1 MRRPWANVNA
11 IVHPPLAT
19 ARLYER
25 RDDAQRRR
33 ASGFKLAGLRPKL
46 APPDRRPSP
55 QFQAEAKACATR
67 LHAAI
72 AELLRVVDG
81 DRVVRVKV
89 GAYGGIKTPDQLD
102 AAVQAL
108 RHERERL
115 VGEGKQVWG
124 QG

>member
-11 IVHPPLAT
+11 VVHPPLAT
-19 ARLYER
+19 ARVYER
-25 RDDAQRRR
+25 RDNVQRRR

-46 APPDRRPSP
+46 APPDRRASP
-55 QFQAEAKACATR
+55 QIQAETKAHATR

-72 AELLRVVDG
+72 AELLRVMDG

-89 GAYGGIKTPDQLD
+89 GAYGGIETPEQLD

-108 RHERERL
+108 RDEREWL
-115 VGEGKQVWG
+115 IGEGKQIWG